1 MRNSEVELHSP
12 RHPSRRR
19 GNDCV
24 PLPYMGSFDRPSVRV
39 TSRPDTRFDSE
50 AANSGSSSSDDGDF
64 DGDEQHWQATRREQ
78 VLVDSAWRSACHR
91 VEKLLWKELVTDAVS
106 QLDAEHA
113 TATAAAATLHAQRSE
128 VATAA
133 TQPVRLVSRVV
144 GAYESS
150 GDEDKCEQGGG
161 REDDESSGGILISR
175 RSSASALYRA
185 NKQHAV
191 ADAELLRPKVKPEK
205 SRQQEQ
211 ALTAGILALPAV
223 PRRPR
228 GWPRE
233 WSSSWAKL
241 HAQRG
246 KHAIERAADDDL
258 L

>member
-1 MRNSEVELHSP
+1 
-12 RHPSRRR
+12 
-19 GNDCV
+19 
-24 PLPYMGSFDRPSVRV
+24 MGSFARPSTRV
-39 TSRPDTRFDSE
+39 TSRPDTRLDSE
-50 AANSGSSSSDDGDF
+50 ATNSDDEGDF
-64 DGDEQHWQATRREQ
+64 DGDDNEQHWQATRREQ
-78 VLVDSAWRSACHR
+78 VLVDTAWRSACHR

-106 QLDAEHA
+106 QVDAERANAAA
-113 TATAAAATLHAQRSE
+113 TAATLHAQRSE

-133 TQPVRLVSRVV
+133 SQPVRLVSRVV

-150 GDEDKCEQGGG
+150 GDEGGGAEQGAG

-191 ADAELLRPKVKPEK
+191 ADAELLRPKVKPETEK

-211 ALTAGILALPAV
+211 ALPAGQALALPAV

-246 KHAIERAADDDL
+246 KHAIQRAADDDL